1 MKVQPNKNIS
11 LKKGKVSVFGVL
23 LAFHCCWHFTVAIM
37 ETFTEREEFGLDGEN
52 QEGQS
57 DITP

>member
-1 MKVQPNKNIS
+1 MQPNKNIS
-11 LKKGKVSVFGVL
+11 LKKGKVSVFV
-23 LAFHCCWHFTVAIM
+23 CCWHFTVAIM